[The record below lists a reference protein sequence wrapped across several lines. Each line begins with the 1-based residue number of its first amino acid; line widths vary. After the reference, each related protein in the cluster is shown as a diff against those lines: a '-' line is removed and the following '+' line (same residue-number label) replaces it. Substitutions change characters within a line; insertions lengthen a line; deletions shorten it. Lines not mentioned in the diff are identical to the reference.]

1 VLADFVE
8 WCIEEGVQV
17 LTVYAFSTENWNR
30 DPVEV
35 AMLMELLVHYCHK
48 LKEDAKKR
56 NVRIKGIVTD
66 DHKVREACSQA
77 LLTCCIAVSLISL
90 ALAVTECVVLLLL
103 LAL

>member
-66 DHKVREACSQA
+66 DHKVRARCSQM
-77 LLTCCIAVSLISL
+77 LSTYCVAVPVSSC
-90 ALAVTECVVLLLL
+90 ASQ
-103 LAL
+103 

>member
-66 DHKVREACSQA
+66 DHKVRESCNQTQS
-77 LLTCCIAVSLISL
+77 TCCIAVSVSSYATAISL
-90 ALAVTECVVLLLL
+90 SALGY
-103 LAL
+103 